1 MVDRKWNFT
10 EEEKENVQV
19 YNQAI
24 RNRILALREANK
36 PYTVIVQEFKE
47 SKTPSQLAGIHK
59 LFSIIADNFSKEA
72 GRIVSVETVKNLIK
86 EEYGFFDSF
95 YLGNDVNVK
104 QYRSLKDCTLQEMQS
119 IIEFTQSWALTEW
132 GIKDCVL
139 TLVDV

>member
-47 SKTPSQLAGIHK
+47 NKTPAQPAGIHK

-86 EEYGFFDSF
+86 DEYGFFDSF